1 MSKTVSSSISPNT
14 SLLGERQ
21 LNRVGNTP
29 MLRLERIV
37 GNLSGIQIL
46 AKAEWCNPGG
56 SVKDRAAS
64 FIVADAERRGLLKP
78 GKSLLDSTSG
88 NTGIAY
94 AMLGAA
100 KGFEVTLCMPSNVS
114 PAPSSH
120 KINLTPPKLFSARIN
135 PARRPRST
143 RSNFVPTSKSDKKS
157 GTPRP

>member
-64 FIVADAERRGLLKP
+64 SIVADAERRGVAEAGKKLL
-78 GKSLLDSTSG
+78 GSTHG
-88 NTGIAY
+88 HNRNAY
-94 AMLGAA
+94 SMLGGA
-100 KGFEVTLCMPSNVS
+100 K
-114 PAPSSH
+114 
-120 KINLTPPKLFSARIN
+120 R
-135 PARRPRST
+135 
-143 RSNFVPTSKSDKKS
+143 
-157 GTPRP
+157 GT